1 MDQQNHSNKENLP
14 PEAAAPIGRTRNSSV
29 SADPEEDNVAPLPDH
44 SEPQGLQRQSDASL
58 PPAEAASISTITL
71 RLLVL
76 SPHPLV
82 ETLGNLR
89 SMPSV
94 RLRAIQIGSLE
105 EYRNAVRNNLDDA
118 YYSGSR
124 WLLHVLLVTADGR
137 PVLGGIVHESDLYDC
152 IPRNRRPDLEPQQVQ
167 QIQHSAAFSG
177 LEVYRFTAQF
187 SGWDS
192 LNIYLERAVT
202 SITEQHGVSNMVRLL
217 QAVGFEF
224 LLGTGIPRDFIKAIL
239 NSCKRHSANASS
251 NIKIYLFISAHG
263 SQDGFV
269 LSDGTVV
276 ELPKLVNKLKKIAS
290 HVRVFYQ
297 ACRGA
302 YRHSVDELSTG
313 LEGFSFEVFSF
324 EDAATAGSSLPSL
337 VPGCSALFASCPGH
351 MAYSRP
357 DTGGWMLQALHKVLE
372 DCPRIR
378 QTNLSSIEDFRQ
390 LANMVQRCMQ
400 DLVGGKPIK
409 CEKTQSHGQIQFV
422 LHLPE

>member
-1 MDQQNHSNKENLP
+1 ITSFFTDRS
-14 PEAAAPIGRTRNSSV
+14 RSSRFNIAQL
-29 SADPEEDNVAPLPDH
+29 SVA
-44 SEPQGLQRQSDASL
+44 
-58 PPAEAASISTITL
+58 
-71 RLLVL
+71 
-76 SPHPLV
+76 
-82 ETLGNLR
+82 LR
-89 SMPSV
+89 STD
-94 RLRAIQIGSLE
+94 SL
-105 EYRNAVRNNLDDA
+105 
-118 YYSGSR
+118 
-124 WLLHVLLVTADGR
+124 H
-137 PVLGGIVHESDLYDC
+137 
-152 IPRNRRPDLEPQQVQ
+152 
-167 QIQHSAAFSG
+167 
-177 LEVYRFTAQF
+177 AQF

-224 LLGTGIPRDFIKAIL
+224 LLGTGIPRGLDPQGYRQTQITDLPQLVGEEPAELAHVRAESGQNTLLAVGVFVQSYSTSGSTSNLPDRSGCDADFKNCREISEMLGCIKNNIYMLHGYNILKSTYSDFIKAIL

>member
-1 MDQQNHSNKENLP
+1 MDKSNQSNEEDLP
-14 PEAAAPIGRTRNSSV
+14 LEAAAPIGRTRNSSV

-44 SEPQGLQRQSDASL
+44 SEPQGLQRQSDASV

-76 SPHPLV
+76 SPHRGV
-82 ETLGNLR
+82 VNLNNLP
-89 SMPSV
+89 SMQSV
-94 RLRAIQIGSLE
+94 RLRAIRIDNLDD
-105 EYRNAVRNNLDDA
+105 YRNAVRNCLDDA

-137 PVLGGIVHESDLYDC
+137 PVLGGIVRESDLYDC
-152 IPRNRRPDLEPQQVQ
+152 IPRNRQLDLNSVTIFQLPQQVQ

-187 SGWDS
+187 SGWDL
-192 LNIYLERAVT
+192 LNIYLKQAVT

-217 QAVGFEF
+217 QALVGEEPAELAHVRAESGQNT
-224 LLGTGIPRDFIKAIL
+224 LLAVGVFVQ
-239 NSCKRHSANASS
+239 SYSS
-251 NIKIYLFISAHG
+251 SGN
-263 SQDGFV
+263 
-269 LSDGTVV
+269 GTVV
-276 ELPKLVNKLKKIAS
+276 ELPDLVNKLKKIAS

-297 ACRGA
+297 ACRGT
-302 YRHSVDELSTG
+302 YRHSVDELSTQ
-313 LEGFSFEVFSF
+313 LEGFSFE
-324 EDAATAGSSLPSL
+324 DAETAGSSLPSL

-357 DTGGWMLQALHKVLE
+357 DTGGWMLQALRRVL
-372 DCPRIR
+372 DNYPRIR

-400 DLVGGKPIK
+400 DLLGGKPIEMREHPVAWPDSV
-409 CEKTQSHGQIQFV
+409 CTA
-422 LHLPE
+422 PA

>member
-1 MDQQNHSNKENLP
+1 VFCRLHNSNIVFNICSSNPELKWTSKTILTKKICLRKLQHQSAGPETRAFLPIPKRTMLLRCQIIQSRKACNGKVTPHFPLLRPPQSLVGEEPAELAHVRAESGQNTLLAVGVFVQSYSTSGSTSNLP
-14 PEAAAPIGRTRNSSV
+14 DRSGCD
-29 SADPEEDNVAPLPDH
+29 ADFKNCREI
-44 SEPQGLQRQSDASL
+44 SEM
-58 PPAEAASISTITL
+58 
-71 RLLVL
+71 
-76 SPHPLV
+76 
-82 ETLGNLR
+82 LG
-89 SMPSV
+89 
-94 RLRAIQIGSLE
+94 
-105 EYRNAVRNNLDDA
+105 
-118 YYSGSR
+118 
-124 WLLHVLLVTADGR
+124 
-137 PVLGGIVHESDLYDC
+137 C
-152 IPRNRRPDLEPQQVQ
+152 IKN
-167 QIQHSAAFSG
+167 
-177 LEVYRFTAQF
+177 
-187 SGWDS
+187 
-192 LNIYLERAVT
+192 NIYML
-202 SITEQHGVSNMVRLL
+202 HGYNILKS
-217 QAVGFEF
+217 
-224 LLGTGIPRDFIKAIL
+224 TYSDFIKAIL